1 MLQQSRLCGIG
12 TVINFL
18 GQYNIEEFKNEP
30 TDIWQT
36 KLKDSSRIVI
46 SQRNAREMGYLK

>member
-36 KLKDSSRIVI
+36 KLKDGSRIVI